1 MLIYLYK
8 VKMREN
14 LMVFRDSLLYKT
26 NIFESEFF
34 ESLVKSEF
42 YTNFI
47 EIIDTKVEEL
57 CQE

>member
-1 MLIYLYK
+1 
-8 VKMREN
+8 
-14 LMVFRDSLLYKT
+14 MVFRDSLLYKT